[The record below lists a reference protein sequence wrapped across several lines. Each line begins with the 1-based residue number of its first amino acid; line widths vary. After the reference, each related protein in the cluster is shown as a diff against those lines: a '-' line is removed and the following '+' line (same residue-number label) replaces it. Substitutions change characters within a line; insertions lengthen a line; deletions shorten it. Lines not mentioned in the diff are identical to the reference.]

1 MERRPPGLKS
11 SDIWDSCCPSI
22 PTLSFGRDEEE
33 RRVRK
38 ELSLMPRIP
47 VSTYRLQFNGQFTFS
62 DAKRIISY
70 LNDLGISDI
79 YASPYF
85 QAREGSLHGYDIVDH
100 NALNPE
106 IGTHQEYDEMTAELG
121 KYAMGQI
128 LDIVPNHMCI
138 ASAQNSWWMDVLENG
153 PSSVYAHYFDIDW
166 DPVKKELRNKVL
178 LPVLGDQYGK
188 VLENRE
194 LQLAFEDGSFFIRYY
209 EHTFPVIPKTY
220 IQILKHRLEDLE
232 EALPSGDP
240 YFVELLSII
249 TALTHLPSYTE
260 RAAEKVEERYREK
273 EIVKKRLWTLWNESP
288 AVRTFI
294 DENVRIFN
302 GTEGDPSSFNLLD
315 ELLGMQ
321 VYRLAYWRV
330 ATEEIN
336 YRRFFDV
343 NHLGALRVE
352 FPDVFR
358 ETHRLVMELIRKGQ
372 VTGLRVDHPDGL
384 YDPSGYFREL
394 QKNCFLQAR
403 LGYKEALGREIKA
416 VREGPG
422 AEEEILKL
430 YKETTAS
437 DPSYKPFY
445 VVGEKI
451 LIKGER
457 MPEEWPIFS
466 TTGYVF
472 LNSVNGIFVDSG
484 NARAFDEIYTRFI
497 REKMN
502 LQEIVYEKKKL
513 IMQVSM
519 SSEVN
524 TLGHYLNRISEKNRH
539 TRDFTLNSLT
549 HAIIEVIAYFPVYR
563 TYTNSDNVTDRDRQY
578 TEQSLAKAKRKNPAI
593 SESIFDFLRDVLFL
607 RYPVDCSEDDRK
619 EWLDFVMKF
628 QQITGPVMAKA
639 VEDTAF
645 YVYNRLV
652 SLNEVG
658 GAPERFGT
666 PLDTFHGQNI
676 ERSKFW
682 PHALIASSTHDT
694 KRSEDVRARIN
705 VLSEIPEKWKRHVL
719 LWRRLNKKKKTLV
732 DNRAVPD
739 RNEEYLLYQTLI
751 GAWPAG
757 AMDESAYGAFRE
769 RIREYMLKAAR
780 EAKVNTSWINP
791 SVLYE
796 EALGIFTGKIL
807 ENRRDNP
814 FLKDFIDFQ
823 KKVSGYGMYNS
834 LSQALLRITSPG
846 VPDFYQGTE
855 LWNFALVDPDN
866 RLPVDYDARITMLA
880 EINRLEQDVGR
891 LELSRRLWADRD
903 SGMIKMYVISRALQY
918 RRNSRALFDQGEYLP
933 LEVQG
938 SGTENVC
945 AFARRLGNE
954 NAIVAVPRFLTRIMP
969 DPAGPSSVEEIWS
982 DSYVV
987 IPYAEEGA
995 AYRSIFTGETNIV
1008 QRRNEASVVPVSG
1021 IFGHLPLAL
1030 LERVVA

>member
-1 MERRPPGLKS
+1 MKRRPPGLKS
-11 SDIWDSCCPSI
+11 SGIWESCCLSI

-33 RRVRK
+33 KRVQNK
-38 ELSLMPRIP
+38 LSLMPRIP
-47 VSTYRLQFNGQFTFS
+47 VSTYRLQFNSQYTFR

-85 QAREGSLHGYDIVDH
+85 RAREGSLHGYDIVDH

-106 IGTHQEYDEMTAELG
+106 IGTRQEYDEMTAELG
-121 KYAMGQI
+121 KYGMGQI

-138 ASAQNSWWMDVLENG
+138 ASAQNSWWTDVLENG
-153 PSSVYAHYFDIDW
+153 PGSVYAHCFDIDW

-194 LQLAFEDGSFFIRYY
+194 LQLTFEEGSFFIRYY
-209 EHTFPVIPKTY
+209 EHMFPVIPKTY
-220 IQILKHRLEDLE
+220 IQILKLRIEDLE
-232 EALPSGDP
+232 EALSPGDP
-240 YFVELLSII
+240 HFVELLSII
-249 TALTHLPSYTE
+249 TALNHLPSYTE
-260 RAAEKVEERYREK
+260 RDPEKVEERYREK
-273 EIVKKRLWTLWNESP
+273 EIVKRRLWALWNDSP
-288 AVRTFI
+288 AIRAFI

-321 VYRLAYWRV
+321 VYRLSYWRV

-358 ETHRLVMELIRKGQ
+358 ETHRLVMELIRRGQ

-394 QKNCFLQAR
+394 QKNCFLQVR
-403 LGYKEALGREIKA
+403 LGYREALGREIEA
-416 VREGPG
+416 VREGQD
-422 AEEEILKL
+422 AEEEILKF
-430 YKETTAS
+430 YGETTAS

-451 LIKGER
+451 LLKGER

-472 LNSVNGIFVDSG
+472 LNSLNGLFVDTG
-484 NARAFDEIYTRFI
+484 NARAFDEIYARFI

-502 LQEIVYEKKKL
+502 LQEIVYENKKL

-549 HAIIEVIAYFPVYR
+549 HAIVEVIAYFPVYR
-563 TYTNSDNVTDRDRQY
+563 TYTNSDSVTDRDRQY

-593 SESIFDFLRDVLFL
+593 SESIFDFLRDVLLL
-607 RYPVDCSEDDRK
+607 RYPEDCGEDDRR

-639 VEDTAF
+639 VEDTTF
-645 YVYNRLV
+645 YIYNRLV

-694 KRSEDVRARIN
+694 KRSEDVRARID
-705 VLSEIPEKWKRHVL
+705 VLSEIPDEWKRHVL
-719 LWRRLNKKKKTLV
+719 LWRRLNKKKKMLV

-739 RNEEYLLYQTLI
+739 SNEEYLLYQTLI
-751 GAWPAG
+751 GAWPTG
-757 AMDESAYGAFRE
+757 VMDESAYGAFRE
-769 RIREYMLKAAR
+769 RIGEYMLKAAR
-780 EAKVNTSWINP
+780 EAKVNTSWINQ

-796 EALGIFTGKIL
+796 EALGIFIRKIL
-807 ENRRDNP
+807 DNRRDNP

-823 KKVSGYGMYNS
+823 KKISGYGMYNS
-834 LSQALLRITSPG
+834 LSQTLLRIASPG
-846 VPDFYQGTE
+846 IPDFYQGTE

-866 RLPVDYDARITMLA
+866 RLPVDYDARIKKLA
-880 EINRLEQDVGR
+880 EINRLEREVGR
-891 LELSRRLWADRD
+891 PELSGRLWHDRD
-903 SGMIKMYVISRALQY
+903 NGMIKLYIISRALEY
-918 RRNSRALFDQGEYLP
+918 RRSRKKLFEQGEYLP

-938 SGTENVC
+938 SRAENVC

-954 NAIVAVPRFLTRIMP
+954 SAIVAVPRFLTRIIA
-969 DPAGPSSVEEIWS
+969 DPAAPFSGEEIWS
-982 DSYVV
+982 ASYVV
-987 IPYAEEGA
+987 VPYEEEGA
-995 AYRSIFTGETNIV
+995 AYRSVFTGETITV
-1008 QRRNEASVVPVSG
+1008 GRHNEASVVPISG

-1030 LERVVA
+1030 LERVIA

>member
-1 MERRPPGLKS
+1 MQ
-11 SDIWDSCCPSI
+11 
-22 PTLSFGRDEEE
+22 
-33 RRVRK
+33 K
-38 ELSLMPRIP
+38 ELFLMPRIP
-47 VSTYRLQFNGQFTFS
+47 VATYRLQFNRQFTFS
-62 DAKRIISY
+62 GAKKIIPY
-70 LNDLGISDI
+70 LSGLGITDI

-106 IGTHQEYDEMTAELG
+106 IGTQQEYDEMTAELR
-121 KYAMGQI
+121 KYGMGQI

-178 LPVLGDQYGK
+178 LPVLGDQYGR
-188 VLENRE
+188 VLENRQ
-194 LQLAFEDGSFFIRYY
+194 LQLTFEEGSFFIRYY
-209 EHTFPVIPKTY
+209 EHAFPVIPKTY
-220 IQILKHRLEDLE
+220 IQVLKLRIEDLE
-232 EALPSGDP
+232 DELTSGDP
-240 YFVELLSII
+240 NFVELLSIM
-249 TALTHLPSYTE
+249 TALHHLPAYTE
-260 RAAEKVEERYREK
+260 KDPEKVEERYREK
-273 EIVKKRLWTLWNESP
+273 EIVKKRLWTLRNESP
-288 AVRTFI
+288 AVRAFI

-302 GTEGDPSSFNLLD
+302 GVEGDPSSFNLLD
-315 ELLGMQ
+315 ELLDMQ
-321 VYRLAYWRV
+321 VYRLSYWRV

-358 ETHRLVMELIRKGQ
+358 ETHRLVMELIGKGQ

-394 QKNCFLQAR
+394 QKNCFLQLR
-403 LGYKEALGREIKA
+403 PGYSEAPDREIEG

-422 AEEEILKL
+422 PGEELLKL
-430 YKETTAS
+430 YEETIAA

-445 VVGEKI
+445 IVGEKI

-484 NARAFDEIYTRFI
+484 NARAFDEIYARFI

-502 LQEIVYEKKKL
+502 VQDIVYEKKEL

-524 TLGHYLNRISEKNRH
+524 TLGHYLNRLSEKNRH

-549 HAIIEVIAYFPVYR
+549 HAIVEVIAYFPVYR
-563 TYTNSDNVTDRDRQY
+563 TYTNGDNVTDRDRQY
-578 TEQSLAKAKRKNPAI
+578 VEMAVAKAKRKNPAI
-593 SESIFDFLRDVLFL
+593 SASIFDFLRDVLLL
-607 RYPVDCSEDDRK
+607 RYPEDCGEEDRG

-628 QQITGPVMAKA
+628 QQTTGPVMAKG

-645 YVYNRLV
+645 YIYNRLV

-658 GAPERFGT
+658 GTPERFGT

-694 KRSEDVRARIN
+694 KRSEDVRARID
-705 VLSEIPEKWKRHVL
+705 VLSEIPDEWKRRVL
-719 LWRRLNKKKKTLV
+719 LWRRLNKRKKTLV
-732 DNRAVPD
+732 DNQAVPD
-739 RNEEYLLYQTLI
+739 PNEEYLLYQTLV
-751 GAWPAG
+751 GAWPMG
-757 AMDESAYGAFRE
+757 ATDDPAYGAFRE
-769 RIREYMLKAAR
+769 RIRDYMLKAAR

-791 SVLYE
+791 SALYE
-796 EALGIFTGKIL
+796 EALGVFIGKIL
-807 ENRRDNP
+807 DNRRDNP
-814 FLKDFIDFQ
+814 FLKDFTGFQ
-823 KKVSGYGMYNS
+823 KKISGYGMYNS
-834 LSQALLRITSPG
+834 LSQTLLRITSPG

-866 RLPVDYDARITMLA
+866 RSPVDYDMRIKTLA
-880 EINRLEQDVGR
+880 ELDRLEQENGR

-903 SGMIKMYVISRALQY
+903 SGMIKQYVISRSLKH
-918 RRNSRALFDQGEYLP
+918 RENNRVLFEQGEYLP
-933 LEVQG
+933 LEVRG
-938 SGTENVC
+938 SGADNVC
-945 AFARRLGNE
+945 AFARRLGME
-954 NAIVAVPRFLTRIMP
+954 RTIVAVPRFLTRVIP
-969 DPAGPSSVEEIWS
+969 DPARPAPGEEVWGG
-982 DSYVV
+982 SYIVV
-987 IPYAEEGA
+987 PYAPEGVG
-995 AYRSIFTGETNIV
+995 YRDILTGEIIGV
-1008 QRRNEASVVPVSG
+1008 QRQDEAIILPLSEV
-1021 IFGHLPLAL
+1021 FAHLPLAL
-1030 LERVVA
+1030 LERIIE